1 MPILGGGGTTRRLGR
16 IEARDAGWKLH
27 TRMHGDGVDGRHMN
41 RRGVS
46 RGRSADSWT
55 TGWLDAKTTKVLAGP
70 CISLCIWYL
79 LCLSQSLSLSLSSVY
94 QKGWEVDPDL
104 ASKGE

>member
-41 RRGVS
+41 RRGAV
-46 RGRSADSWT
+46 GGFLDDWLVGCKNYEGP
-55 TGWLDAKTTKVLAGP
+55 GWSLY
-70 CISLCIWYL
+70 ISLYMVSPMPITIPIPIPIL
-79 LCLSQSLSLSLSSVY
+79 GLS
-94 QKGWEVDPDL
+94 KRMGGGP
-104 ASKGE
+104 